1 MTNDQQE
8 VIRLLTAA
16 GVSGP
21 EKFVFYPKARV
32 WNAIYGMRLQQ
43 KGPGWLVAALRA
55 GEEKW
60 PVPVAPA
67 YWSPFDLRP
76 PQDIAREAYA
86 REKAEKRWQRE
97 AEETAREIDLRR
109 VGRPPT
115 EEERRDLHTLM
126 QQMMS
131 GMTPEERATVQRLRD
146 ARRGRT
152 EPEEA
157 SE

>member
-8 VIRLLTAA
+8 VIRLLAVL
-16 GVSGP
+16 GVEP
-21 EKFVFYPKARV
+21 EPFLHHTKEHIR
-32 WNAIYGMRLQQ
+32 NAIYGMRLR
-43 KGPGWLVAALRA
+43 KMGPGWLVKCLREGWA
-55 GEEKW
+55 
-60 PVPVAPA
+60 VPIAPG
-67 YWSPFDLRP
+67 YWNPADLRP
-76 PQDIAREAYA
+76 VEDAAREAYA

-97 AEETAREIDLRR
+97 AEETARESDLRR